1 MWRASVC
8 VRRPSA
14 IQLPSTMSGRGEEI
28 AHAPLCGRGQRSY
41 RAFLTALKKAR
52 AGHRLEREDALL
64 LIQAEGEEWWA
75 LLEAAAEV
83 RDRERGHTIT
93 FSKKVF
99 LPLTN
104 LCRDY
109 CAYCTFRKDPGDPE
123 AKTMT
128 LEEVL
133 EVARAGER
141 LGCKEALFS
150 LGDKPE
156 LAFPEMRRTL
166 AALGQETTLG
176 YLRAACA
183 QVLAETELLPH
194 VNPGVMTEAEMRAL
208 KEVSV
213 SMGLMLENVSVRLLR
228 RGGPHFRAPD
238 KHPRLRLRTIADAG
252 RLRIPFTTGL
262 LIGIG
267 ETLEERVDSLLEL
280 RALQDAYGHIQEL
293 ILQNFRAK
301 PNIPMRAHPEPTVE
315 DLARTVAV
323 ARLLFGGRMNI
334 QAPPNLIVDAPS
346 TLWSPSPK
354 ATEAL
359 DILLRAGINDWG
371 GISPLTRDYINPER
385 PWPQIEWLREQM
397 RARGFELRERLAIYP
412 EFVRRPGFLAPTL
425 SARVLARV
433 TEEGYPT

>member
-1 MWRASVC
+1 MLA
-8 VRRPSA
+8 P
-14 IQLPSTMSGRGEEI
+14 MNGRGEMRET
-28 AHAPLCGRGQRSY
+28 ATAPERGRFAY
-41 RAFLTALKKAR
+41 RAFSAALKRAR
-52 AGHRLEREDALL
+52 AGGRLEREEALH

-83 RDRERGHTIT
+83 RDRGRGRTIT

-109 CAYCTFRKDPGDPE
+109 CAYCTFRKDPGDPA

-128 LEEVL
+128 PEEVL
-133 EVARAGER
+133 AVARAGER

-156 LAFPEMRRTL
+156 RAFPEMRWTL
-166 AALGQETTLG
+166 AALGHETTLS
-176 YLRAACA
+176 YLRDVCA
-183 QVLAETELLPH
+183 RVLRETALLPH
-194 VNPGVMTEAEMRAL
+194 LNPGVMTEADMRAL

-213 SMGLMLENVSVRLLR
+213 SMGLMLESASPRLLR
-228 RGGPHFRAPD
+228 PGGPHFRAPD
-238 KHPRLRLRTIADAG
+238 KHPRLRLRTIAEAG
-252 RLRIPFTTGL
+252 RLRIPFTTGV

-280 RALQDAYGHIQEL
+280 RALQEAYGHIQE
-293 ILQNFRAK
+293 IIIQNFRAK
-301 PNIPMRAHPEPTVE
+301 PDTPMRAHPEPTLE

-323 ARLLFGGRMNI
+323 ARLLFGEAMNI
-334 QAPPNLIVDAPS
+334 QAPPNLVLETPVAQGA
-346 TLWSPSPK
+346 PSPK

-359 DILLRAGINDWG
+359 DVLLRAGINDWG

-412 EFVRRPGFLAPTL
+412 EFVHKPGFLTPAL
-425 SARVLARV
+425 AARVWARV
-433 TEEGYPT
+433 TEEGYPV

>member
-1 MWRASVC
+1 
-8 VRRPSA
+8 
-14 IQLPSTMSGRGEEI
+14 MSGRGGDI
-28 AHAPLCGRGQRSY
+28 AHVLPRGGERRFY
-41 RAFLTALKKAR
+41 RAFIAALKKAR
-52 AGHRLEREDALL
+52 AGQRLDREDALL
-64 LIQAEGEEWWA
+64 LIQAEGDEWWA

-83 RDRERGHTIT
+83 RDRERGRTIT

-109 CAYCTFRKDPGDPE
+109 CAYCTFRKDPGEPE

-128 LEEVL
+128 PEEVL
-133 EVARAGER
+133 AVARAGER

-156 LAFPEMRRTL
+156 RAFPEMRRTL
-166 AALGQETTLG
+166 AALGHETTLG
-176 YLRAACA
+176 YLRAMCA
-183 QVLAETELLPH
+183 RVLAETELLPH
-194 VNPGVMTEAEMRAL
+194 VNPGVMTEADLRAL

-213 SMGLMLENVSVRLLR
+213 SMGLMLENASPRLLR
-228 RGGPHFRAPD
+228 RGGPHSRAPD

-267 ETLEERVDSLLEL
+267 ETLEERVDSLLAL
-280 RALQDAYGHIQEL
+280 RAIHETYGHIQE
-293 ILQNFRAK
+293 IIIQNFRAK

-334 QAPPNLIVDAPS
+334 QVPPNLIPDAPS
-346 TLWSPSPK
+346 TLWSPSPQ
-354 ATEAL
+354 ASEAMG
-359 DILLRAGINDWG
+359 ILLHAGINDWG
-371 GISPLTRDYINPER
+371 GISPLTPDHINPER

-397 RARGFELRERLAIYP
+397 RVRGFELRERLAIYP
-412 EFVRRPGFLAPTL
+412 EFIRRPGFLTPEL

-433 TEEGYPT
+433 TEEGYPA

>member
-1 MWRASVC
+1 
-8 VRRPSA
+8 
-14 IQLPSTMSGRGEEI
+14 MSGRGGET
-28 AHAPLCGRGQRSY
+28 AHTSLSGREQRSY
-41 RAFLTALKKAR
+41 HAFVAALKKAR
-52 AGHRLEREDALL
+52 AGQRLEREDALL
-64 LIQAEGEEWWA
+64 LIRAEGDDWWA
-75 LLEAAAEV
+75 LLEVAAYV
-83 RDRERGHTIT
+83 RDRERGRTIT

-104 LCRDY
+104 VCRDY

-128 LEEVL
+128 PEEVL
-133 EVARAGER
+133 AVARAGER

-156 LAFPEMRRTL
+156 RAFPEMRRTL
-166 AALGQETTLG
+166 AALGHETTLG
-176 YLRAACA
+176 YLHAMCA
-183 QVLAETELLPH
+183 RVVQETTLLPH
-194 VNPGVMTEAEMRAL
+194 VNPGVMTEADMRAL

-213 SMGLMLENVSVRLLR
+213 SMGLMLENASPRLLQ

-252 RLRIPFTTGL
+252 RQRIPFTTGL

-280 RALQDAYGHIQEL
+280 RALHEAYGHIQE
-293 ILQNFRAK
+293 IIIQNFRAK
-301 PNIPMRAHPEPTVE
+301 PDIPMRAHPEPTLE

-323 ARLLFGGRMNI
+323 ARLLFGGAMNI
-334 QAPPNLIVDAPS
+334 QAPPNLILDAPS
-346 TLWSPSPK
+346 ILRAPSRP

-359 DILLRAGINDWG
+359 EILLQAGINDWG

-385 PWPQIEWLREQM
+385 PWPHIEWLREQM

-412 EFVRRPGFLAPTL
+412 EFIRRPGFLAPGL
-425 SARVLARV
+425 AARVLSRV
-433 TEEGYPT
+433 TEEGYPL